1 MVSAASA
8 ATTTIP
14 TGLAKKYQAA
24 GQDHLFRHWDDLVP
38 AERNQLVSQ
47 LEAIDIDGLLRE
59 YRTAKERL
67 QETKSST
74 SPMRPA
80 PLDPSQIVT
89 RGEYALGLE
98 AIREGRLAVVT
109 LAGGQGTRLGSTA
122 PKGCYRIGLPSG
134 ASLFELQARRLRK
147 LVSLA
152 GTTAHALPWYIMT
165 SNATHAH
172 TEAFFREQNYFGL
185 PMSSVRFFKQAELPA
200 ISEEG
205 RLFLATKSCL
215 ALSPNGNGGIYAAL
229 EREGILREMRSHGIE
244 YVHMF
249 CVDNALV
256 RPADPFFVG
265 ACLARGADCGI
276 KSIMKVDPNESVG
289 VLCRRS
295 RSDGKAVKGEEE
307 RGESGIMV
315 AEYSEL
321 DPEWAAMRD
330 TTGQNLLL
338 NQANIANHLFTVE
351 FLERVCQR
359 GVSLPAHLAY
369 KKIPSINMETGEPL
383 AKAPMGYK
391 LEYFIFDVLPW
402 ARRPLIFQGERS
414 EEFAPLK
421 NAPGA
426 PADSPE
432 YCVRM
437 VSDLHRRWL
446 VSAGA
451 QVADEKE
458 PIEISP
464 ELSYAGEGLQ
474 AFKGRI
480 VSGYLQ

>member
-1 MVSAASA
+1 MVSATSSA
-8 ATTTIP
+8 TTIP
-14 TGLAKKYQAA
+14 TELFKKYQAA
-24 GQDHLFRHWDDLVP
+24 GQDHLFRHWDGLSP
-38 AERNQLVSQ
+38 SERDQLVSQ
-47 LEAIDIDGLLRE
+47 LEAIDIDAVLRE
-59 YRTAKERL
+59 YQTAKERL
-67 QETKSST
+67 QEAKSTT
-74 SPMRPA
+74 SPMRPL

-89 RGEYALGLE
+89 KGEYALGLQ

-109 LAGGQGTRLGSTA
+109 LAGGQGTRLGSTD

-147 LVSLA
+147 LTSLA
-152 GTTAHALPWYIMT
+152 GTDAHSLPWYIMT
-165 SNATHAH
+165 SNATHAR
-172 TEAFFREQNYFGL
+172 TEAFFRDQNYFGL

-205 RLFLATKSCL
+205 RLFLATRSCL

-256 RPADPFFVG
+256 RPADPSFVG
-265 ACLARGADCGI
+265 ACLAKRADCGI
-276 KSIMKVDPNESVG
+276 KSILKVDPKESVG
-289 VLCRRS
+289 VLCRR
-295 RSDGKAVKGEEE
+295 RLEGKDGKGE
-307 RGESGIMV
+307 GSESGDIMV

-321 DPEWAAMRD
+321 DPEWAAMKD
-330 TTGQNLLL
+330 PTGQHLLL
-338 NQANIANHLFTVE
+338 NQANIANHIFTVD

-359 GVSLPAHLAY
+359 EASLPAHLAH
-369 KKIPSINMETGEPL
+369 KKIPSIDLETGEPL

-402 ARRPLIFQGERS
+402 ARRPLILQGERF

-446 VSAGA
+446 MAAGA
-451 QVADEKE
+451 QVGDETE

-474 AFKGRI
+474 GFKGKV